1 MRRKNAELCRYCRE
15 VRSWLPCTRKAK
27 RKIMDK
33 IENVIS
39 ESEGELT
46 YGQLVERFGT
56 PQQIASAYVDEMGT
70 MELLNDLRIKR
81 KIVRAV
87 AVSCVIALVMW
98 ASCIAVALMHDYD
111 QDNGYMV
118 ETLIVGERTKI
129 E

>member
-1 MRRKNAELCRYCRE
+1 
-15 VRSWLPCTRKAK
+15 
-27 RKIMDK
+27 MDK

-39 ESEGELT
+39 ESEEELI

-56 PQQIASAYVDEMGT
+56 PQQIAVAYVDEMGT
-70 MELLNDLRIKR
+70 MELLNNLRIKR

-87 AVSCVIALVMW
+87 AVSCILALVMW
-98 ASCIAVALMHDYD
+98 AGCIAVALMHDYD